1 VSSSS
6 SFWQNKSWCF
16 RTNS

>member
-1 VSSSS
+1 VNNSS

>member
-6 SFWQNKSWCF
+6 SFWQTKSWCF